1 MCSDVWHTD
10 KQPLRGWNERWVN
23 AMFAYV
29 DKLYA
34 QKNMYIAANCEAEAK
49 FCAMSPVAFRD
60 KEARQSPQRHD
71 GGHCLKPMV
80 EGGPHLQGV
89 AEPGT
94 WRTRH
99 RRKLMA
105 LRRCHAR
112 ALILFFILAPPSSR
126 ELLSL
131 APNHLQHIRAWA
143 KHELRAAAHVPR
155 EDANRW
161 D

>member
-1 MCSDVWHTD
+1 MRRRVC
-10 KQPLRGWNERWVN
+10 
-23 AMFAYV
+23 
-29 DKLYA
+29 
-34 QKNMYIAANCEAEAK
+34 IAASCEAEAK

-60 KEARQSPQRHD
+60 KEARQSPQGDD
-71 GGHCLKPMV
+71 GGRGLEPMV
-80 EGGPHLQGV
+80 EGCPSLQGV
-89 AEPGT
+89 AKPGT
-94 WRTRH
+94 WRARH
-99 RRKLMA
+99 RRMLLA

-112 ALILFFILAPPSSR
+112 SLILFFLLAPPSSR

-143 KHELRAAAHVPR
+143 KHELRAAAHVPL